1 MRLAEERRLQL
12 GFVIV
17 CAATFIVVLDAAIMN
32 VALPSIQ
39 RALGMSESNLQWVV
53 NAYTLVLGGFLLLG
67 GRCADLFGRRRV
79 FMAGLAIFGVSSA
92 AGGFAQNSI
101 WLILARGFEG
111 FGSALI
117 APAALAI
124 LYTMFEEEGARH
136 RAVGIYGAMG
146 SGGAASG
153 ALLGGILTQW
163 LGWEWC
169 LFVNVPIAGVAVA
182 LSPLLVP
189 EGKPAGMRPRLDVGG
204 AITLTAALLLLVYAV
219 VEVNNV
225 GWGSAQT
232 IGCLLGSAVLLGV
245 FLLIE
250 MRSRSPLIPLK
261 IFAVRSLRGANVVA
275 ACMTAAMF
283 AQFYFTTLY
292 MQQVLGYSAI
302 VTGLAFTPLSVTTAC
317 GSIFISRV
325 LRRISVQKVL
335 ATVMT
340 TLAIGLA
347 LLTRISPDG
356 TYWEILGPLLLVAI
370 SFGVSLVALTIAAL
384 AGLESQDSGIGSGLL
399 NTSRRVGGAI
409 GLAVMSTVAASKT
422 HALLAEGQNA
432 TSALNG
438 GFRWA
443 YGIGA
448 GVAFAG
454 AIAALVMLR
463 GRLAAQPEA
472 AQAPSEQHSAGGR

>member
-1 MRLAEERRLQL
+1 MRLSDERRLQL

-39 RALGMSESNLQWVV
+39 RSLGMTESNLQWVV
-53 NAYTLVLGGFLLLG
+53 NAYTLILGGFLLLG

-79 FMAGLAIFGVSSA
+79 FMIGLAIFGLSSA
-92 AGGFAQNSI
+92 AGGLAQNSL

-153 ALLGGILTQW
+153 ALLGGIIVQW

-169 LFVNVPIAGVAVA
+169 LFVNVPIAAVA
-182 LSPLLVP
+182 LALCPSLVP
-189 EGKPAGMRPRLDVGG
+189 EGKPSGRRPRLDVGG
-204 AITLTAALLLLVYAV
+204 AFTLTAALLLLVYAV
-219 VEVNNV
+219 VEVDRA
-225 GWGSAQT
+225 GWASAE
-232 IGCLLGSAVLLGV
+232 ILACLGGAAVCFAAFV
-245 FLLIE
+245 AVE
-250 MRSRSPLIPLK
+250 MRSTSPLIPFK
-261 IFAVRSLRGANVVA
+261 IFKVRSVRGANVVA

-325 LRRISVQKVL
+325 LRKLSVQKVL

-347 LLTRISPDG
+347 LLIRISPDG
-356 TYWEILGPLLLVAI
+356 TYWEILGPLLLVAL
-370 SFGVSLVALTIAAL
+370 SFGISLVALTLAAL
-384 AGLESQDSGIGSGLL
+384 AGLDAADSGIGSGLL

-409 GLAVMSTVAASKT
+409 GLAVMSSVAASKT
-422 HALLAEGQNA
+422 HALLAEGHNA
-432 TSALNG
+432 ASALNG

-443 YGIGA
+443 YAIGA
-448 GVAFAG
+448 AVAFAG
-454 AIAALVMLR
+454 AVAALVMLR
-463 GRLAAQPEA
+463 GNLAASTGESSA
-472 AQAPSEQHSAGGR
+472 AEYAGE

>member
-1 MRLAEERRLQL
+1 MRLSAERRLQL
-12 GFVIV
+12 GFAIV

-32 VALPSIQ
+32 VALPSLQ
-39 RALGMSESNLQWVV
+39 RSLDMKESNLQWVV

-79 FMAGLAIFGVSSA
+79 FMAGLAVFGLASA
-92 AGGFAQNSI
+92 AGGLAQNSV
-101 WLILARGFEG
+101 WLIVARGFEG

-124 LYTMFEEEGARH
+124 LYNMFEEEGARH

-153 ALLGGILTQW
+153 ALLGGIIVQW

-169 LFVNVPIAGVAVA
+169 LFVNVPIAAVA
-182 LSPLLVP
+182 LLMCPSLVP
-189 EGKPAGMRPRLDVGG
+189 EGKPSGTRPRLDVGG
-204 AITLTAALLLLVYAV
+204 AMTLTGALLLLVYAV
-219 VEVNNV
+219 VEVTHA
-225 GWGSAQT
+225 GWRSPEI
-232 IGCLLGSAVLLGV
+232 IGCLAGAVALFAAFAAVESRSA
-245 FLLIE
+245 
-250 MRSRSPLIPLK
+250 SPLIPFA
-261 IFAVRSLRGANVVA
+261 IFRVRSVRGANVVA

-325 LRRISVQKVL
+325 LRRMSVQKVL
-335 ATVMT
+335 MTVMT

-347 LLTRISPDG
+347 ILTQISPDG
-356 TYWEILGPLLLVAI
+356 TYWQILGPLLLVAL
-370 SFGVSLVALTIAAL
+370 SFGVALVALTIAAL
-384 AGLESQDSGIGSGLL
+384 AGLEARDSGIASGLL

-409 GLAVMSTVAASKT
+409 GLAVMSTVAASQT
-422 HALLAEGQNA
+422 HDLLAQGHSA
-432 TSALNG
+432 ADALNG
-438 GFRWA
+438 GFQWA
-443 YGIGA
+443 YAIGA
-448 GVAFAG
+448 GIALAG
-454 AIAALVMLR
+454 AIAALLMLR
-463 GRLAAQPEA
+463 GNLAAPSTQPA
-472 AQAPSEQHSAGGR
+472 AGELAQR